1 MNRTIHIFLLC
12 FLSLSLQAQEVE
24 RVYVSTDKN
33 AYLSGERVW
42 CSLFCVNQEGKTAPG
57 SAIAYMELISNEG
70 TALEIKAGL
79 YNGRGAASFLLPAQL
94 PGGAYRLIAYTPTGS
109 ISQTGSRLL
118 SIYNPFTTARVKD
131 GVTTEG
137 TAASQEIPLQKDENL
152 SLQVPR
158 VIRTGQSG
166 VLLLESTRPVN
177 ISLSIFHEDGLQ
189 QFLAASIVP
198 FATAHEKLHAGKPA
212 REGERIKGKVFGA
225 KEDDITI
232 LSSSGSTS
240 DIYTG
245 TVAADGSICFETCN
259 IYGHRELV
267 YEVMDGNDN
276 SFIQLESPFLHPS
289 AGVLPTLTLSQ
300 NLFSDLVT
308 RKDHLRAQV
317 KADTLYQFL
326 PHREDPLFAGSDWDI
341 FHLDDYTRFPSVR
354 EILIEIVT
362 VVRLV
367 NSNGKPALQIV
378 ISDGINHSK
387 RFMDPVLVMMDGVV
401 ITDINL
407 LLNFD
412 AMLLDRVE
420 VFRHPFVI
428 GKTPFYGAVNFVSQ
442 KNYVTALAFPRRV
455 RVMDF
460 NGVEYPVACTQSP
473 AIKEGEKD
481 LRELLYWHP
490 ILQVDKSLRI
500 PFTAPSYPGRFKV
513 VAEGMDEAG
522 KPVRCVESFEVR

>member
-1 MNRTIHIFLLC
+1 MKKTILLILGC
-12 FLSLSLQAQEVE
+12 LLSLLLQAQEVE

-57 SAIAYMELISNEG
+57 STIAYLELISNEG
-70 TALEIKAGL
+70 TALEVKAGL
-79 YNGRGAASFLLPAQL
+79 YNGRGAASFLLPARI
-94 PGGAYRLIAYTPTGS
+94 PGGTYRLIAYTPTGS

-118 SIYNPFTTARVKD
+118 SIYNPFSTARVKD
-131 GVTTEG
+131 GVTVEG
-137 TAASQEIPLQKDENL
+137 TAPSEAIPLVKDETL

-158 VIRTGQSG
+158 VLNTEKTGT
-166 VLLLESTRPVN
+166 LLLESTRPV
-177 ISLSIFHEDGLQ
+177 SLSVAIFHEDGLQ
-189 QFLAASIVP
+189 QFPAASIVP
-198 FATAHEKLHAGKPA
+198 FLTAHEKLPAGKPA
-212 REGERIKGKVFGA
+212 REGEQIKGKVFGA
-225 KEDDITI
+225 KEGDITI
-232 LSSSGSTS
+232 LSSSGGVS

-245 TVAADGSICFETCN
+245 TVAADGSICFETSN
-259 IYGHRELV
+259 IYGRRELV
-267 YEVMDGNDN
+267 YEVLDGTDN

-289 AGVLPTLTLSQ
+289 AGILPNLTLS
-300 NLFSDLVT
+300 NDLFSDLVT

-326 PHREDPLFAGSDWDI
+326 PHREDPLFAGSDWEV
-341 FHLDDYTRFPSVR
+341 FKLDDYTRFPSVQ
-354 EILIEIVT
+354 EILVEIVT

-367 NSNGKPALQIV
+367 NASEKPTLQIV
-378 ISDGINHSK
+378 ISDGINRSR

-401 ITDINL
+401 ITDVNL
-407 LLNFD
+407 LLGFD

-428 GKTPFYGAVNFVSQ
+428 GKTPFYGAVNFVTQ
-442 KNYVTALAFPRRV
+442 KNYVTALPFPRRV

-473 AIKEGEKD
+473 TLKEGEKD

-490 ILQVDKSLRI
+490 ILQVDQPVRI

-513 VAEGMDEAG
+513 VAEGMDADG
-522 KPVRCVESFEVR
+522 HPVRCVESFEVR

>member
-1 MNRTIHIFLLC
+1 MKKTIPIILGC
-12 FLSLSLQAQEVE
+12 FLSLFLQAQEVE

-70 TALEIKAGL
+70 TALEVKAGL

-94 PGGAYRLIAYTPTGS
+94 PGGAYRLVAYTPTGS

-131 GVTTEG
+131 SVTTEG
-137 TAASQEIPLQKDENL
+137 TASPEDIPLQKDETL

-158 VIRTGQSG
+158 VLNIGKQGT
-166 VLLLESTRPVN
+166 LLLESTQPVSL
-177 ISLSIFHEDGLQ
+177 SLSIFHEDGLQ
-189 QFLAASIVP
+189 QFPAASIVP
-198 FATAHEKLHAGKPA
+198 FLSSKEKLPAGKPA

-225 KEDDITI
+225 KEGDITI
-232 LSSSGSTS
+232 LSSSGSAS

-245 TVAADGSICFETCN
+245 TVAADGSICFETSN
-259 IYGHRELV
+259 IYGRRELV
-267 YEVMDGNDN
+267 YEVLDGTEN

-289 AGVLPTLTLSQ
+289 VGIIPTLTLS
-300 NLFSDLVT
+300 NDLFSDLVS

-326 PHREDPLFAGSDWDI
+326 PHREDPLFAGTDWEI
-341 FHLDDYTRFPSVR
+341 YKLDDYTRFPSVQ
-354 EILIEIVT
+354 EILVEIVN

-367 NSNGKPALQIV
+367 NLKGKPTLQIV
-378 ISDGINHSK
+378 ISDGIHHA
-387 RFMDPVLVMMDGVV
+387 RTFMDPVLVMMDGVV
-401 ITDINL
+401 ITDVNL
-407 LLNFD
+407 LIGFD

-420 VFRHPFVI
+420 VFCHPFVI
-428 GKTPFYGAVNFVSQ
+428 GRTPFYGAVNFVTQ
-442 KNYVTALAFPRRV
+442 KNYVTALPFPRRV

-473 AIKEGEKD
+473 TLREGEKD

-490 ILQVDKSLRI
+490 ILQVEKQMRI
-500 PFTAPSYPGRFKV
+500 PFTAPSYPGSFKV
-513 VAEGMDEAG
+513 VAEGMDADG
-522 KPVRCVESFEVR
+522 HPVRCVESFEVR